1 MKRINVDLAE
11 LQAFACLAEARSFRA
26 AADQLGL
33 TGSAVSRAIARIED
47 RLGTRLF
54 DRDTRNVAL
63 TPQGEALQQLTRRI
77 LAEAESALT
86 EFDAYLSARSGRVTL
101 AGLPSITASLLPGL
115 IARFV
120 ATHPE
125 VEVAIIDA
133 LSDGVVEAVLD
144 GRADL
149 GFTAGAVDGWGR
161 LSFRPLLADEFV
173 AVSHEG
179 GPLDAVASWRWQDF
193 DGRPFIA
200 MASGS
205 SVRTLTDAAL
215 AQTGRAVRPRFEVAH
230 LATAGALV
238 AAGLGLTALPQ
249 LTLPVL
255 GRGPLVTRPLEEPRM
270 VRRIGVVQ
278 AIGRTLS
285 PAARAFY
292 RDLLADSAAA
302 PSGETPTGNRNSRPT
317 LTR

>member
-11 LQAFACLAEARSFRA
+11 LQAFACLAEVRSFRA

-47 RLGTRLF
+47 RLGARLF

-77 LAEAESALT
+77 LAEAQSALT
-86 EFDAYLSARSGRVTL
+86 EFDAYLAARRGRVTL
-101 AGLPSITASLLPGL
+101 AGLPSIAASVLPGL

-120 ATHPE
+120 AAHPE

-133 LSDGVVEAVLD
+133 LSDGVVAAVLD

-149 GFTAGAVDGWGR
+149 GFTAGAVDGGGR
-161 LSFRPLLADEFV
+161 LSFRPLLTDEFV
-173 AVSHEG
+173 AVGCAG
-179 GPLDAVASWRWQDF
+179 GALDGSASWRWQEF
-193 DGRPFIA
+193 AGGPFIA
-200 MASGS
+200 MTAGS
-205 SVRTLTDAAL
+205 SVRTLTDAAF
-215 AQTGRAVRPRFEVAH
+215 AQAGDAVRPRFEVAH

-238 AAGLGLTALPQ
+238 AAGLGLTALPE
-249 LTLPVL
+249 LALPVL
-255 GRGPLVTRPLEEPRM
+255 GRGPFVTRPLGAPSM

-278 AIGRTLS
+278 ATGRTLS

-292 RDLLADSAAA
+292 RDLLAAGLPE
-302 PSGETPTGNRNSRPT
+302 PSGGNRNSRPT
-317 LTR
+317 LTRLTPS